1 MQVEKRSGELV
12 SIDNA
17 KIRNYITHLV
27 SISPELNHVNVAKL
41 TEHVENSFALQ
52 LQTSA
57 IPGLI
62 AECSAALTTE
72 HHHYSK
78 LAGRACVECLHKETP
93 KTFSES
99 IGINEGLF
107 NQEFVECVRVLDG
120 FIDNMIVS
128 QRDYQ
133 YDIFAIKTLER
144 SYLLKHNNKI
154 VETPQYMIMRVAVA
168 VAIGQRLAGQHEG
181 RFSEIIR
188 ETYDSMSN
196 GFYTHATPTLFHAGL
211 KKQQLASCY
220 LMTMKDDSISGIY
233 ETLHNCALISKGAGG
248 IGLSISQ
255 IRPSGSGIAGTN
267 GTSNGLCPM
276 LKVFNDTARYVDQC
290 VVPETIIY
298 TTRGPRE
305 IQNLVNGESIIH
317 ENDQEP
323 ITNVLEHAYNGP
335 LLHMKTLQSVD
346 TLKITPEHPLFVL
359 KDLGK
364 AYNYT
369 ETKKRIENGLNT
381 PDWVDAKNVQPRD
394 FIGFPIPNYQKD
406 QQDISPDDCYFYG
419 LLLGGASGSLMQN
432 KSYGTFT
439 IHTVEKAY
447 IKEWLVQYFH
457 SKCVQYSVQ
466 TEGNTTK
473 IRWNKSTVL
482 PIKYGDVYDGNKEK
496 HVHHKWL
503 HLPVQ
508 KCKYILKGLI
518 DTDGSKGKELQ
529 FDSTSRNLIE
539 SVRYICLRM
548 GILTSGYVRDRRG
561 QSHTTSAP
569 QTSAN
574 KKISY
579 VLRIPKVQQMCD
591 LVKIT
596 PGKFTKYFEHDNM
609 LYTRVQSIDN
619 HHYEGVLY
627 DLQMSKDHSYIT
639 HSGLIHNG
647 GGKRKGSFAI
657 WLEPWH
663 PDVETWL
670 DLKKNHGDENA
681 RARDLFY
688 GLWVPDLFMKRVK
701 ANESWSM
708 FCPNKCPGLQ
718 DTWGEEFEALYRKYE
733 FEGKA
738 HKTINAQELWLKICD
753 SQIET
758 GTPYLMYKD
767 ACNRKSNQQ
776 NLGTIRSSNL
786 CVAPETKILTS
797 NGYQKICELQNVDV
811 WNGHEFT
818 PTTVQ
823 KTGENQELVTI
834 NFSNGSTLDCT
845 LYHKFYI
852 QTAKKNVSC
861 IRAHELEPGMK
872 IIKCEYPVIDNDKT
886 MKYPYTHGLFC
897 ADGDQ
902 HGKPSSHECK
912 YHSLPDSAFCGRHYS
927 LHKDEYDAP
936 DGICRAFTGSK
947 TPQIALYGDKK
958 TLVSR
963 PRTMSGKPDKQD
975 RLIPMDISEKYYVP
989 SDLSLDTKLK
999 WFAGFLDGDGCV
1011 LNNSGCYTLQVT
1023 SVHHSFLQEVLLML
1037 QTMGVHSTI
1046 SLSQPERTT
1055 KMPDG
1060 HGCKPI
1066 YRMVIASVGYVK
1078 LLELG
1083 FSPKRLL
1090 MPMQRPQRSA
1100 LKFITVTSIHNVGRM
1115 ADTYC
1120 FKEEKRGMGLFNGI
1134 ITGQCCE
1141 VVEYTNPDEVA
1152 VCTLASLALPKCLA
1166 GNHFEHS
1173 RLEKIARLAVRNL
1186 NSVVDINTYP
1196 VPEAE
1201 LSNKRHRPI
1210 GIGIQGLHDV
1220 FQRLGMPYDSPA
1232 AATLNA
1238 EIFETIYYASLS
1250 ESMRLAKA
1258 TTHYSTFKGSP
1269 ASKGILQF
1277 DMWGVTP
1284 STRYDW
1290 GKLKTQIKKWGL
1302 RNSLLVA
1309 PMPTAST
1316 AQILGNTE
1324 SFEPRTSNLY
1334 TRRVLAGEYMVVN
1347 PHLQDKLVELGL
1359 WNENN
1364 RRNLI
1369 ANRGSVQGM
1378 NIPKKVKEVFKTVW
1392 ELSQKAL
1399 INLSVGRSPY
1409 ICQSQSLNLYLE
1421 SPTRAKLSSMGFYAW
1436 SKGLKT
1442 GQYYLRSQPKA
1453 RPIQF
1458 TVVKKIDTS
1467 SIMECEE
1474 DVCIMCSS

>member
-1 MQVEKRSGELV
+1 MQLEKRNGDFVTASQANITSYIKNLV
-12 SIDNA
+12 EYEP
-17 KIRNYITHLV
+17 K
-27 SISPELNHVNVAKL
+27 LNHIDSKKL
-41 TEHVENSFALQ
+41 TQTVFNSLGLNMTTAD
-52 LQTSA
+52 

-62 AECSAALTTE
+62 AELAAGRTTE
-72 HHHYSK
+72 HHQYSK
-78 LAGRACVECLHKETP
+78 LAGRACVQCLHKETP
-93 KTFSES
+93 ATFTES
-99 IGINEGLF
+99 IRINASLF
-107 NQEFVECVRVLDG
+107 NESFLKCVEVLGD
-120 FIDNMIVS
+120 ILDSIIVS
-128 QRDYQ
+128 ERDYN

-144 SYLLKHNNKI
+144 SYLLKHEGKI
-154 VETPQYMIMRVAVA
+154 IERPQYMLLRVSI
-168 VAIGQRLAGQHEG
+168 AIALGYSTNHRLVD
-181 RFSEIIR
+181 IIR
-188 ETYDSMSN
+188 ETYEAMSK

-211 KKQQLASCY
+211 KKQQMASCY

-267 GTSNGLCPM
+267 GTSNGLTPM

-298 TTRGPRE
+298 TTRGPSE
-305 IQNLVNGESIIH
+305 IQHLVNGESIIH
-317 ENDQEP
+317 ENDDEP

-335 LLHMKTLQSVD
+335 LLHMKTLHSVD
-346 TLKITPEHPLFVL
+346 SLKITPEHPLFVL

-364 AYNYT
+364 AYNFT

-381 PDWVDAKNVQPRD
+381 PDWVEAKNVQPRD

-406 QQDISPDDCYFYG
+406 QPDISPDDCYFYG
-419 LLLGGASGSLMQN
+419 LILGDGTLMQD
-432 KSYGTFT
+432 KSYGKIT

-447 IKEWLVQYFH
+447 IKEWLVQYFQ
-457 SKCVQYSVQ
+457 SKCIQHSIDV
-466 TEGNTTK
+466 EGNTTRV
-473 IRWNKSTVL
+473 RWNKSTLL
-482 PIKYGDVYDGNKEK
+482 PIKYGDVYDGSKEK

-548 GILTSGYVRDRRG
+548 GVLTSGYVRDRRG
-561 QSHTTSAP
+561 QSHTTSAGRII
-569 QTSAN
+569 TN
-574 KKISY
+574 KKVAY
-579 VLRIPKVQQMCD
+579 VLRIPKVQQICE
-591 LVKIT
+591 LVKTT
-596 PGKFTKYFEHDNM
+596 PGKFTKYFEHNNM

-619 HHYEGVLY
+619 SHYEGVLY

-663 PDVETWL
+663 PDVESWL

-701 ANESWSM
+701 NNETWSM

-718 DTWGEEFEALYRKYE
+718 DTWGEEFEALYQRYE
-733 FEGKA
+733 HEGKA
-738 HKTINAQELWLKICD
+738 HATINAQELWLKICD
-753 SQIET
+753 SQVET

-767 ACNRKSNQQ
+767 SCNRKSNQQ

-786 CVAPETKILTS
+786 C
-797 NGYQKICELQNVDV
+797 
-811 WNGHEFT
+811 
-818 PTTVQ
+818 
-823 KTGENQELVTI
+823 
-834 NFSNGSTLDCT
+834 
-845 LYHKFYI
+845 
-852 QTAKKNVSC
+852 
-861 IRAHELEPGMK
+861 
-872 IIKCEYPVIDNDKT
+872 
-886 MKYPYTHGLFC
+886 
-897 ADGDQ
+897 
-902 HGKPSSHECK
+902 
-912 YHSLPDSAFCGRHYS
+912 
-927 LHKDEYDAP
+927 
-936 DGICRAFTGSK
+936 
-947 TPQIALYGDKK
+947 
-958 TLVSR
+958 
-963 PRTMSGKPDKQD
+963 
-975 RLIPMDISEKYYVP
+975 
-989 SDLSLDTKLK
+989 
-999 WFAGFLDGDGCV
+999 
-1011 LNNSGCYTLQVT
+1011 
-1023 SVHHSFLQEVLLML
+1023 
-1037 QTMGVHSTI
+1037 
-1046 SLSQPERTT
+1046 
-1055 KMPDG
+1055 
-1060 HGCKPI
+1060 
-1066 YRMVIASVGYVK
+1066 
-1078 LLELG
+1078 
-1083 FSPKRLL
+1083 
-1090 MPMQRPQRSA
+1090 
-1100 LKFITVTSIHNVGRM
+1100 
-1115 ADTYC
+1115 
-1120 FKEEKRGMGLFNGI
+1120 
-1134 ITGQCCE
+1134 CE
-1141 VVEYTNPDEVA
+1141 VVEYTSPEETA

-1166 GNHFEHS
+1166 GSRFEYS
-1173 RLEKIARLAVRNL
+1173 RLEKITRLAVRNL
-1186 NSVVDINTYP
+1186 NSVIDVNTYP

-1201 LSNKRHRPI
+1201 ISNKRHRPI

-1220 FQRLGMPYDSPA
+1220 FQRLNMPYDSPEA
-1232 AATLNA
+1232 EKLNA
-1238 EIFETIYYASLS
+1238 AIFETIYYAAVS
-1250 ESMRLAKA
+1250 ESMLLAKVSKPY
-1258 TTHYSTFKGSP
+1258 TTFKGSP
-1269 ASKGILQF
+1269 ASRGILQF

-1284 STRYDW
+1284 STRYEWD
-1290 GKLKTQIKKWGL
+1290 KLKTQIQKWGL

-1347 PHLQDKLVELGL
+1347 PHLQDKLVQMGV
-1359 WNENN
+1359 WNEEN

-1378 NIPKKVKEVFKTVW
+1378 NIDSNVKDVFKTVW
-1392 ELSQKAL
+1392 EMSQKAL

-1458 TVVKKIDTS
+1458 TVVKKVETGS
-1467 SIMECEE
+1467 KMECEE